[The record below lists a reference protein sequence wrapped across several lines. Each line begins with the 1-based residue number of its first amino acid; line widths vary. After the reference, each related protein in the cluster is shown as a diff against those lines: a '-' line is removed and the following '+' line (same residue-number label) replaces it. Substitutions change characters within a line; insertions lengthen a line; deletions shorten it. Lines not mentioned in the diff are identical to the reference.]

1 MHQLNKQTIKQTN
14 MKAFIDICPKSHK
27 GGQIFINDQVQ
38 NIEDCHA
45 WFDLNLKDMEKVA
58 RRKSI
63 EKVTFYVK
71 EGYNVIDS
79 YTIFNEG
86 EA

>member
-1 MHQLNKQTIKQTN
+1 

-27 GGQIFINDQVQ
+27 GGQTFINDQVQ

-45 WFDLNLKDMEKVA
+45 WFDLNLEDMEKVA

-71 EGYNVIDS
+71 EGYEVIDS